1 MIKDAVV
8 VVKRVRSEIIYLFQL
23 NVTSESFMSSL
34 DKRSRTVFSMKTHNL
49 SVVSRRDGVSG
60 KVPMLRCKFIKDL
73 NGEKQLG
80 DKSKFLKLSARKDSS
95 SKDGR
100 NQLSNLRIAQD
111 LLENSNLRISGIAQ
125 APLTASNAN
134 AHDGTVQLSHLRN
147 SSFRFSGSQ
156 YISTL
161 KSDSLFEPH
170 VPTKQELKGLWIKPT
185 EFYQDDALENSDFS
199 LKDISVLM
207 KKKGQVKSRFNPG
220 KFIVK
225 RMG

>member
-1 MIKDAVV
+1 MFGV
-8 VVKRVRSEIIYLFQL
+8 IIYLFQL
-23 NVTSESFMSSL
+23 NITSESFMSSL
-34 DKRSRTVFSMKTHNL
+34 DKRSRTVFSVRTHNL
-49 SVVSRRDGVSG
+49 SVASRRDGVSG
-60 KVPMLRCKFIKDL
+60 KVPILKCKFIKDL
-73 NGEKQLG
+73 NGEKPLG
-80 DKSKFLKLSARKDSS
+80 EKSKFLKLSARKDSS

-100 NQLSNLRIAQD
+100 GHLSNLKIAGD
-111 LLENSNLRISGIAQ
+111 MLENSNLRISGIAQ
-125 APLTASNAN
+125 GPLTAASNAN

-147 SSFRFSGSQ
+147 SSLRFSGSQ

-170 VPTKQELKGLWIKPT
+170 VPTKQELKGLWIKPS

-220 KFIVK
+220 KFLSRK
-225 RMG
+225 MG

>member
-1 MIKDAVV
+1 
-8 VVKRVRSEIIYLFQL
+8 
-23 NVTSESFMSSL
+23 MSSL
-34 DKRSRTVFSMKTHNL
+34 DKRSRTAFSVKTHNL
-49 SVVSRRDGVSG
+49 SVLSRRDGVSG

-73 NGEKQLG
+73 NGEKQFG

-100 NQLSNLRIAQD
+100 NHLSNLRIGPD
-111 LLENSNLRISGIAQ
+111 MLENSNLRISGIAQ

-134 AHDGTVQLSHLRN
+134 AQDGTVQLSHLRN
-147 SSFRFSGSQ
+147 SSLRFSGSQ
-156 YISTL
+156 YVSTL

-170 VPTKQELKGLWIKPT
+170 VPTKLELKGLWIKPT

-220 KFIVK
+220 KFVVK
-225 RMG
+225 RAG